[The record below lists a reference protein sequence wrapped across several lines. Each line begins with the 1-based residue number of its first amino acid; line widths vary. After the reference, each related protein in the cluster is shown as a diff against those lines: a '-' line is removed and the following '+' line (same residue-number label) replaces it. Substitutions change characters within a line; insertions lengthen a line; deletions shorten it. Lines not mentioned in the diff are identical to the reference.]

1 MRGGGHTDKSSV
13 MDRKVELGEMYR
25 RCLTEFQMAKKT
37 IKDIEQWDK
46 QAKVDKMLQYANKM
60 AQNEKYLEF

>member
-1 MRGGGHTDKSSV
+1 
-13 MDRKVELGEMYR
+13 
-25 RCLTEFQMAKKT
+25 MAKKT